1 MEQIPDAP
9 SLGAVTDRKKASDY
23 IYQMATLV
31 AVLLL
36 LLTTVI

>member
-9 SLGAVTDRKKASDY
+9 GPGVGIERKKPADF